1 MPSPSLFEPL
11 FKLAQSNVET
21 WTQFLMAPDQP
32 WSPGKVDLFG
42 SRPTMPSLVP
52 AADSLTRLWNGLME
66 NQNRFI
72 AEWTQRSGDA
82 LATLPQQAV
91 TAATR

>member
-1 MPSPSLFEPL
+1 MPSPSLFEPF

-21 WTQFLMAPDQP
+21 WTQFVMAPDQP
-32 WSPGKVDLFG
+32 WSLGKVDLFG
-42 SRPTMPSLVP
+42 ARPALPTFMP
-52 AADSLTRLWNGLME
+52 AADTLTRLWNGLME
-66 NQNRFI
+66 NQSRFI